1 MGIWYDSFVGARES
15 HARSIAKAVSY
26 RLVGSSVTG
35 LIVYVVTGK
44 GSLSVGVG
52 AADIVL
58 KILAYFI
65 HERIWDHIN
74 YGRETK
80 APEYEI

>member
-1 MGIWYDSFVGARES
+1 MKET

-26 RLVGSSVTG
+26 RILGSASTG
-35 LIVYVVTGK
+35 LIVYVLTGK
-44 GSLSVGVG
+44 GSLGLSASVLDV
-52 AADIVL
+52 IL
-58 KILAYFI
+58 KIGVYFI
-65 HERIWDHIN
+65 HERIWDRVN

>member
-1 MGIWYDSFVGARES
+1 MSIRES
-15 HARSIAKAVSY
+15 QSRSIAKAVSY
-26 RLVGSSVTG
+26 RILGSATTAI
-35 LIVYVVTGK
+35 IVYLVTGK
-44 GSLSVGVG
+44 PALSVGVG

-58 KILAYFI
+58 KIGVYFI
-65 HERIWDHIN
+65 HERIWDRIN